1 MGVPIRP
8 QRRPEDST
16 PHVGAGGDPE
26 AHGRYPE
33 PLLTVQEQ
41 SPRIPHQPVPDAP
54 ARPGLPVPAPASSR
68 SRAAAPSAP
77 LARGWLVPGL
87 TGELAALTSGI
98 PLLGQRRSRPDLA
111 ADAGGVLPVPPDD
124 AEKFGYARRRVWILT
139 GSSLISFSCL
149 TLSQFRLARST
160 PWLWAYLPLLGFG
173 VLYYLISLRVNA
185 FSRDF
190 NVREHRRLVA
200 SGRLHPHPTVDVFLP
215 VCGEPIDVLRNTW
228 IHVDAMVRAYPGT
241 AVPLVLDD
249 KNDPR
254 CAELAR
260 ELGFRYGSRPDRG
273 WCKKA
278 GNLRFGF
285 ENSDG
290 KYILI
295 LDADF
300 APRADMLD
308 ELVPYLESDP
318 RLAIVQSPQ
327 FFRILD
333 QQNWIERGAGAVQE
347 LFYRSVQVS
356 RQGNDGAICV
366 GSCALYRRT
375 ALAQNGGTT
384 LIEHSEDVH
393 TGFDLRRLGW
403 DLRYVPV
410 ALSTGLCPDTVQ
422 AFQNQ
427 QYRWCSG
434 SLSLLLSKKFWQA
447 KLRPVTRMCY
457 MSGFFYYVHTALFTF
472 VGPMVP
478 ITLLLLLPERINLA
492 NTGLV
497 VPSLI
502 YATVIFP
509 AWHRCSYRLEAW
521 ATRMMYGWA
530 HVFAIW
536 DLICRRQKAWQ
547 PTGAATSGGGSTSG
561 GGRKSLDRFRA
572 CVTTWGGGTAL
583 IWVGAALWRMLSR
596 SPVDYGLVLAG
607 GLFYALTVA
616 RVLIPPQNRG
626 S

>member
-1 MGVPIRP
+1 
-8 QRRPEDST
+8 
-16 PHVGAGGDPE
+16 
-26 AHGRYPE
+26 
-33 PLLTVQEQ
+33 
-41 SPRIPHQPVPDAP
+41 
-54 ARPGLPVPAPASSR
+54 
-68 SRAAAPSAP
+68 

-87 TGELAALTSGI
+87 TGELAALTSDL
-98 PLLGQRRSRPDLA
+98 PLLGRPRSRSDV
-111 ADAGGVLPVPPDD
+111 AGDVTGVLPVPPHDT
-124 AEKFGYARRRVWILT
+124 EKYGYARRRVWLLT
-139 GSSLISFSCL
+139 CCSLISFSCL
-149 TLSQFRLARST
+149 TVSQFRLAQAS
-160 PWLWAYLPLLGFG
+160 PWLWAYLPLLGFS

-185 FSRDF
+185 FSQDF
-190 NVREHRRLVA
+190 NVRGHRRLV
-200 SGRLHPHPTVDVFLP
+200 SSWSRGPHPKVDVFLP
-215 VCGEPIDVLRNTW
+215 VCGEPIDVIRNTW
-228 IHVDAMVRAYPGT
+228 THVKKMVRTYPGV

-254 CAELAR
+254 CAELAL
-260 ELGFRYGSRPDRG
+260 ELGFRYGSRPNRG
-273 WCKKA
+273 WFKKA

-300 APRADMLD
+300 APRADMLN

-356 RQGNDGAICV
+356 RQGGDGAICV

-422 AFQNQ
+422 AFQSQ

-434 SLSLLLSKKFWQA
+434 SLSLLLSKKFWQTR
-447 KLRPVTRMCY
+447 LRPVTRMCY
-457 MSGFFYYVHTALFTF
+457 MSGFFYYLHTAMFTF

-497 VPSLI
+497 IPSLV

-536 DLICRRQKAWQ
+536 DLIRRRQKAWQ
-547 PTGAATSGGGSTSG
+547 PTGAASSGGR
-561 GGRKSLDRFRA
+561 RKSLDRFRA
-572 CVTTWGGGTAL
+572 CATTWGGGTAL
-583 IWVGAALWRMLSR
+583 IWVGAALWRMSTL

-616 RVLIPPQNRG
+616 RMLIPPQKRG
-626 S
+626 C